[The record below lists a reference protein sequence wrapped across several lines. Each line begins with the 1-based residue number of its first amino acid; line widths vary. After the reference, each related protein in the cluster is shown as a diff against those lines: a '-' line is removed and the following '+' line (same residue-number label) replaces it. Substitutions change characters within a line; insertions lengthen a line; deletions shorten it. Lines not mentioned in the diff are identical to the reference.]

1 MTTTAD
7 NSTASIAT
15 ELVSLCREGRNAE
28 AVDKF
33 YSPHIVSIESSG
45 TAEMPAE
52 MTGID
57 AIREKH
63 KWWEENNEIH
73 GVEING
79 PFIGEDQFAVHY
91 VFDTTF
97 KPAGQRSKMEEMA
110 MYKVKDGKVV
120 HEHFFYNVP
129 SA

>member
-1 MTTTAD
+1 LNLGDKGHSDLQCTDVTI
-7 NSTASIAT
+7 SYC
-15 ELVSLCREGRNAE
+15 CRLET
-28 AVDKF
+28 
-33 YSPHIVSIESSG
+33 SG
-45 TAEMPAE
+45 EDTRYC
-52 MTGID
+52 GV
-57 AIREKH
+57 
-63 KWWEENNEIH
+63 WWEENNEIH